1 MNRIINTMSNENKKK
16 INFFGII
23 GIGLTVVVGSG
34 IWRDPLSWTDMIG
47 PLSLVA
53 ILISWLLFFTSGLA
67 YAEVV
72 SMFPKSG
79 GPYSYVSG
87 AINKKWGVF
96 LGLLYYLGYMII
108 GSLLAFLSANFTLGI
123 FNVDSNIGLI
133 LLTAGY
139 TILLCFLSG
148 ISSPKIISIIA
159 LIWVAIK
166 IVLLLIVAIFSIV
179 NMDKAN
185 LSTTGVTFSD
195 FNGVL
200 NNSLWALMGFE
211 VILIFAEEVDTE
223 DKKIKGNLRV
233 PKALLYSLIIVVVL
247 YLIMTFAAASICGIG
262 SLEGGTISQF
272 ELMSR
277 EIGISAQIL
286 SLFAAFSSLGT
297 TFAIFAM
304 LMHLIEVMAKEK
316 SLPAMFQEEKKGI
329 FAYNVPI
336 IIITTLLGVII
347 GVLMTSLL
355 NVTAGNIINIFVVI
369 GLGFVLISALIP
381 AGIIGL
387 YLRIKMPILERPF
400 KTPVYYIVFPLSILL
415 GLYLLF
421 LNISGLF

>member
-1 MNRIINTMSNENKKK
+1 MSTNNKNK
-16 INFFGII
+16 INFFGIV

-34 IWRDPLSWTDMIG
+34 IWRDPLSWTDKTG

-53 ILISWLLFFTSGLA
+53 LLIGWLLFFTSGLA

-87 AINKKWGVF
+87 AINKKWGVG
-96 LGLLYYLGYMII
+96 LGIIYYLGYMII

-123 FNVDSNIGLI
+123 FNVESNIGLI

-148 ISSPKIISIIA
+148 ISSPKMIGIIA
-159 LIWVAIK
+159 LSWVGIK
-166 IVLLLIVAIFSIV
+166 IVLLLIVAVFSFI
-179 NMDKAN
+179 NMDKTN
-185 LSTTGVTFSD
+185 LEITGITFSN
-195 FNGVL
+195 FQSVL
-200 NNSLWALMGFE
+200 NSSLWALMGFE

-233 PKALLYSLIIVVVL
+233 PKAVLYSLIIILVL
-247 YLIMTFAAASICGIG
+247 YLIVTFGAAAIGGIG

-272 ELMSR
+272 ELVSQ
-277 EIGISAQIL
+277 EIGISAQVL

-297 TFAIFAM
+297 TFVIFAM
-304 LMHLIEVMAKEK
+304 LMHLMRVMAKEK
-316 SLPAMFQEEKKGI
+316 SLPAIFQEEKKGI
-329 FAYNVPI
+329 FVYNIPI
-336 IIITTLLGVII
+336 IIITTLFGVII

-400 KTPVYYIVFPLSILL
+400 KTPIYYIVFPLSILL
-415 GLYLLF
+415 GLYLLY